1 MPKRSLSELNVAL
14 LRAAS
19 SGDVVLAES
28 LINEGVNPNT
38 TNIDGVTPLMIAA
51 GTGQTAVVDLLLKKG
66 AQPELQTRR
75 DGVTALMFAADGGHR
90 AVIESLLNGSAKVRT
105 KDKGGREA
113 IDYAAMKGDK
123 ETVKLLEDRGG
134 ILKPLDA
141 LGAFLSVGSAPDLN
155 DLLVVAG
162 ARKGSLDGPLMLAVL
177 DRDAERVKFLLEMG
191 ANPNAPH
198 GTLGSPL
205 DVAKQQGS
213 AEIVAL
219 LEGATKK

>member
-1 MPKRSLSELNVAL
+1 MTSESQSTCKRRLSSGILVSGLISCLVILSCRSVPKRSLSELNVAL

-105 KDKGGREA
+105 KDKGE
-113 IDYAAMKGDK
+113 
-123 ETVKLLEDRGG
+123 RG
-134 ILKPLDA
+134 
-141 LGAFLSVGSAPDLN
+141 
-155 DLLVVAG
+155 
-162 ARKGSLDGPLMLAVL
+162 
-177 DRDAERVKFLLEMG
+177 
-191 ANPNAPH
+191 H
-198 GTLGSPL
+198 
-205 DVAKQQGS
+205 
-213 AEIVAL
+213 
-219 LEGATKK
+219 